1 MPDGTL
7 TATHPSHLTAVDAAP
22 DSTRLATILHV
33 QWALAIACA
42 YLVLFGRESGDPNG
56 VGPLVVA
63 GFLATNLVVGRL
75 RPAVVQRP
83 LFGLALAAVD
93 ALLIVASLYVA
104 GQLSVELVLLC
115 LGILILAIAGL
126 RIGPI
131 ALATLALTAV
141 YLGIVWYT
149 GGASLWRS
157 SVLLRV
163 PLLFTA
169 AIVYAWLVE
178 LGSRG
183 AAASRAQAAAVHPG
197 AALLDE
203 VSAQWA
209 AIQRCQAALREGAM
223 HDAAAALRDVA
234 AQNQSI
240 RMRAGALR

>member
-7 TATHPSHLTAVDAAP
+7 TVTHPSNVAAVDATP

-83 LFGLALAAVD
+83 LFGFALAVVD

-131 ALATLALTAV
+131 ALATLVLTAV
-141 YLGIVWYT
+141 DLGIVWYT

-163 PLLFTA
+163 PLLFAA

-183 AAASRAQAAAVHPG
+183 AAARAEVDAVPPG
-197 AALLDE
+197 ALLDE
-203 VSAQWA
+203 VSAQWE
-209 AIQRCQAALREGAM
+209 AIQRCQAALREGAL
-223 HDAAAALRDVA
+223 HDAGAALRDVA
-234 AQNQSI
+234 AQNQAI
-240 RMRAGALR
+240 RMRAGALRSR

>member
-7 TATHPSHLTAVDAAP
+7 IATQSSDVVH
-22 DSTRLATILHV
+22 DSGADGSRLMTILHV

-63 GFLATNLVVGRL
+63 GFLATNLVIGRL
-75 RPAVVQRP
+75 RPAAAERP
-83 LFGLALAAVD
+83 VFGLVVALVD
-93 ALLIVASLYVA
+93 ALLVVASLYVA
-104 GQLSVELVLLC
+104 GQLSIELILLC

-131 ALATLALTAV
+131 AVATFALTAV
-141 YLGIVWYT
+141 YLGIVWFTDGT
-149 GGASLWRS
+149 GLWHS

-183 AAASRAQAAAVHPG
+183 AAVRAELATDHPA

-203 VSAQWA
+203 VATQWEA
-209 AIQRCQAALREGAM
+209 VQRCQKALREGAM
-223 HDAAAALRDVA
+223 QDAVTALREVA
-234 AQNQSI
+234 AQNQAI
-240 RMRAGALR
+240 RMRAAALR